1 MFVGLID
8 LSDNKSRFLELNLEE
23 ETHFIRDKS
32 MGFRSNGDNE
42 DLILVSSID
51 YKDYKTY
58 KIYSYSFTNKPTT
71 DTTPWKYDQIYD
83 IEIPESLKVN
93 DELEIDYY
101 VYQTKLFILISSKFH
116 EYHFVMMITQ

>member
-1 MFVGLID
+1 
-8 LSDNKSRFLELNLEE
+8 
-23 ETHFIRDKS
+23 

>member
-71 DTTPWKYDQIYD
+71 DTTP
-83 IEIPESLKVN
+83 
-93 DELEIDYY
+93 
-101 VYQTKLFILISSKFH
+101 
-116 EYHFVMMITQ
+116 